1 MKTIREIFARAL
13 PPNQEKQ
20 VLQAFFIITKTFALG
35 TGLKTV
41 DEIVEYRQKVEPITG
56 LTRQILLGR
65 AITDLSLPDGRI
77 MVIFQK
83 RGKASLALFFE
94 NHIETDKGQRAM
106 VGVNLNLQ
114 TQIQFNGGS
123 NFGVTVEDGYSV
135 VDALVQAVAALDRL
149 DKNGETDL
157 ILKRNEN
164 PEVLNKR

>member
-20 VLQAFFIITKTFALG
+20 VLQAFFIITRTFALG

-77 MVIFQK
+77 
-83 RGKASLALFFE
+83 
-94 NHIETDKGQRAM
+94 
-106 VGVNLNLQ
+106 
-114 TQIQFNGGS
+114 NGWS
-123 NFGVTVEDGYSV
+123 KSKFTNTNS
-135 VDALVQAVAALDRL
+135 
-149 DKNGETDL
+149 
-157 ILKRNEN
+157 I
-164 PEVLNKR
+164 